1 MSFKYFHRKFRSGA
15 PDMLN
20 AAVIEREGA
29 PLIRQAAE
37 LQSAKVTADRVGA
50 TPRQVYNWREG
61 ECQPQWPY
69 LIMLAREY
77 PELRA
82 AVGRWLGFPEK
93 EHPVAEA
100 ALDQIRRIV
109 QQMPEEGDAG

>member
-1 MSFKYFHRKFRSGA
+1 MS
-15 PDMLN
+15 
-20 AAVIEREGA
+20 AAAAIEREGA
-29 PLIRQAAE
+29 PLIRQAVE
-37 LQSAKVTADRVGA
+37 QQSAKATALRVGA

-69 LIMLAREY
+69 FIALAQQY

-82 AVGRWLGFPEK
+82 AVARWLDLPLK
-93 EHPVAEA
+93 ESPVAEA